1 MMPFTRL
8 LYVLASFLLMLAGS
22 AQAAPF
28 EHGLLWEI
36 TRPGVAP
43 SYLFGTMHIA
53 DPRVLKLPPPVAEAF
68 SKSRTFALE
77 LYPDEAVAQRFSEA
91 SQLEN
96 GGRLSRLLSPSAYA
110 ELESLLAQRGLTHE
124 RLDHLKPW
132 AALLLATAAAIE
144 GGESL
149 DISLYVRARYAN
161 KRVEELDSVEEQIAV
176 FDDLPEETQLALLTV
191 ALERYDALHDELED
205 SIRAYLRRNLAELTT
220 LARRNAGT
228 SAEEQRHF
236 AIFEKKIIEDRSVT
250 MAYRLQ
256 THLRRGHTFAAVGA
270 LHLYGNKGM
279 LKLLQNDGWQV
290 RRIY

>member
-1 MMPFTRL
+1 MTPATRL
-8 LYVLASFLLMLAGS
+8 LWLLAGLVLLVCN
-22 AQAAPF
+22 AHAAPF

-36 TRPGVAP
+36 SRPGIAP

-53 DPRVLKLPPPVAEAF
+53 DPRVLKLPPAVSKAF
-68 SKSRTFALE
+68 SNSRTFALE
-77 LYPDEAVAQRFSEA
+77 LYPDEAVAQRFNEA

-96 GGRLSRLLSPSAYA
+96 GARLSRLLSPSAYA
-110 ELESLLAQRGLTHE
+110 ALESRLVQRGLSQE
-124 RLDHLKPW
+124 RLDRLKPW
-132 AALLLATAAAIE
+132 AALLLATAAAID

-161 KRVEELDSVEEQIAV
+161 MRIEELDSVEEQIAV
-176 FDDLPEETQLALLTV
+176 FDDLPEDTQLALLTV

-228 SAEEQRHF
+228 STEERRHF
-236 AIFEKKIIEDRSVT
+236 AVFEKKIIEDRSVT

-256 THLRRGHTFAAVGA
+256 AHLRRGHTFAAVGA
-270 LHLYGNKGM
+270 LHLYGEKGM
-279 LKLLQNDGWQV
+279 LKLLQDDGWQV
-290 RRIY
+290 RRLY